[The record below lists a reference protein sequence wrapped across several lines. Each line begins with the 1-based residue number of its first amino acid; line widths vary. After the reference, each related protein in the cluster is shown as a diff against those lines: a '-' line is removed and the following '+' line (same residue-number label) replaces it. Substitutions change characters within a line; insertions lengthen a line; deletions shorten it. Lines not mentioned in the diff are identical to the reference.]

1 MNLPNKLTLSRFLMV
16 PFFVLAMNV
25 DDMGVSL
32 EWQMISR
39 LIGLILFV
47 AASITD
53 YYDGM
58 LARRYNQITNF
69 GRLMDPLADKLL
81 TASAFVILIEEG
93 VAPAW
98 MVVIVLCREFLVTG
112 LRMLGTSQGRVIQ
125 ADRWGK
131 NKTIS
136 QMVAIITSLV
146 LLVVRDIL
154 KLAGVWQWLEANNYN
169 PAMWINGLLYVLL
182 LMATILTVVSGWLY
196 FWKNRDLLR
205 PEE

>member
-16 PFFVLAMNV
+16 PFFVLFMGA
-25 DDMGVSL
+25 DDIGLSL
-32 EWQMISR
+32 GWQLAGR
-39 LIGLILFV
+39 LISLILFIT
-47 AASITD
+47 ASITD
-53 YYDGM
+53 YYDGA
-58 LARRYNQITNF
+58 LARRHNLVTNF

-81 TASAFVILIEEG
+81 TAAAFVILVEEN

-98 MVVIVLCREFLVTG
+98 MVITVLCREFLVTG

-146 LLVVRDIL
+146 LLALRDIL
-154 KLAGVWQWLEANNYN
+154 RLAGGWQWLDANGYR
-169 PAMWINGLLYVLL
+169 PDMWMYGLLYA
-182 LMATILTVVSGWLY
+182 LMLFTTILTVVSGWLY
-196 FWKNRDLLR
+196 FSNNRDLLKT
-205 PEE
+205 E